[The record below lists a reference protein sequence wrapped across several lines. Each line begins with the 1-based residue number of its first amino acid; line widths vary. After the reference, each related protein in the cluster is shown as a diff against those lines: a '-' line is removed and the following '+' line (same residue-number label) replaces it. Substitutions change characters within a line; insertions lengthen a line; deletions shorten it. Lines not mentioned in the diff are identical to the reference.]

1 MDTESQ
7 KEILKE
13 HLEVPFN
20 EMLKTIPGLVGIRLG
35 EEPTYTLM
43 KSEGVFEIRKYDP
56 MTVASVI
63 IRGEYEAALEEGFIK
78 LADYIFGKNTQ
89 EYQVRTN
96 SSLIKEKQS
105 AQLPMTAPVIHER
118 AEMGWKVTFVLP
130 REYTLKNAPKP
141 LDPAIT
147 LTREPSRIMACMK
160 YSGTNTLQAIE
171 HRHQQLL
178 DWLQTTDFRTCSQVR
193 CAEYDGPLT
202 VPFLRRNEVQ
212 VRVERVYHVH

>member
-7 KEILKE
+7 NG
-13 HLEVPFN
+13 HMVVPFN

-35 EEPTYTLM
+35 EEPSYTIM
-43 KSEGVFEIRKYDP
+43 KSDGEFEIRKYDP

-63 IRGEYEAALEEGFIK
+63 VRGDHDVAIEEGFLK

-89 EYQVRTN
+89 EYSVRMGQTMT
-96 SSLIKEKQS
+96 KESQS

-141 LDPAIT
+141 MDPSVT
-147 LTREPSRIMACMK
+147 LSREPSRIIACMK
-160 YSGTNTLQAIE
+160 YSGANNLHLIE
-171 HRHQQLL
+171 QKQQQLTE
-178 DWLQTTDFRTCSQVR
+178 WLQNTDFRPCSQVR
-193 CAEYDGPLT
+193 TAEYDGPLT

-212 VRVERVYHVH
+212 MRVERVYHVH